1 MSNELIHKGE
11 DMELKGIYTAL
22 VTPFK
27 DYKVDEEAL
36 ERLIAFQMEGG
47 VDGLV
52 PCGSTGEASTL
63 SYEEHE
69 RVIELVIKHAHGTVP
84 VIAGTGSN
92 CTDEAIELTQ
102 SAKKIGADM
111 CLLTTPYYNK
121 PSQEGLYRH
130 YKKIAETVDIPLIL
144 YNIPGRT
151 GVNMT
156 PETIKRL
163 AEIPNIVGIKEA
175 SGSLIQVAEIFRL
188 TDGKFTILSGDDNLF
203 LPMMS
208 AGAVGVISVASN
220 IIPKQMQEFYRAFI
234 IEKDIYK
241 ARDMNAQLMPFFQ
254 SLFIETNPIP
264 VKEVLY
270 FMGMIEEELR
280 LPMCPASEGTK
291 AALREVM
298 EEYGLGKGKG

>member
-1 MSNELIHKGE
+1 
-11 DMELKGIYTAL
+11 MELKGIYTAL
-22 VTPFK
+22 ITPFK
-27 DYKVDEEAL
+27 DYKVDEEAFGK
-36 ERLIAFQMEGG
+36 LIAFQLEGG
-47 VDGLV
+47 VNGLV
-52 PCGSTGEASTL
+52 PCGTTGEASTL

-69 RVIELVIKHAHGTVP
+69 RVIELTIKYAKGTVP

-92 CTDEAIELTQ
+92 STEEAIELTK

-121 PSQEGLYRH
+121 PTQEGMYRH
-130 YKKIAETVDIPLIL
+130 YKKIAEEVDIPLIL

-156 PETIKRL
+156 PETIKRI
-163 AEIPNIVGIKEA
+163 AEIPNIAGIKEA

-188 TDGKFTILSGDDNLF
+188 TEGKFTILSGDDNLF

-220 IIPKQMQEFYRAFI
+220 VIPKQMQEFFRTFFV
-234 IEKDIYK
+234 ERDIFK
-241 ARDMNAQLMPFFQ
+241 ARDINARLMPFFQ

-264 VKEVLY
+264 VKEILY

-280 LPMCPASEGTK
+280 LPMCPASDGTK
-291 AALREVM
+291 AILRKVV
-298 EEYGLGKGKG
+298 EEYGLGSS